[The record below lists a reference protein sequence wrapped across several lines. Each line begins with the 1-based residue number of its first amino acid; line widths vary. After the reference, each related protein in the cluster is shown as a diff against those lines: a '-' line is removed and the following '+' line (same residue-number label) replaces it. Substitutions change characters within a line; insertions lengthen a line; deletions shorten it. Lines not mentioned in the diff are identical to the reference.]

1 MLKQLT
7 LLQNWLQE
15 NDVDAVFIND
25 PDNVAYFSSYH
36 SEPHERILA
45 LLVFKQAAPFLFVP
59 ALEKEDVLSSQ
70 WSYDVVSYLD
80 HENPWAVIQ
89 QTIMQRVN
97 HLSALA
103 IEKDFLTVA
112 KFDQLNLALSLSTVT
127 DASPLI
133 QQMKVIKT
141 AEEIQKMIEA
151 GKWADK
157 ALEIGFNAIAEDVE
171 EQEIVAVIE
180 YELKKSGI
188 KNMSFE
194 TMVLT
199 GDNAASP
206 HGTPGARKIKKNDLI
221 LFDLGVV
228 YEGYTSDV
236 TRTVAFGDPSPQ
248 AREIYDLV
256 LRANEAAI
264 AAVKPGITAG
274 ELDKIARDIISEA
287 GYGKYFNHRLGHG
300 LGSSVHEF
308 PSIMEGNNLVI
319 EEGMCFSIEPGIYVP
334 GIAGVRIEDCVYV
347 TANGCEVLTHT
358 PKSLTFIS

>member
-1 MLKQLT
+1 MFKQLS

-15 NDVDAVFIND
+15 NDLDAVFIND
-25 PDNVAYFSSYH
+25 PDHVAYFSGYQ
-36 SEPHERILA
+36 SEPHERISA
-45 LLVFKQAAPFLFVP
+45 LLVFKEAAPFLFVP
-59 ALEKEDVLSSQ
+59 ALEEEDALSSQ
-70 WSYDVVSYLD
+70 WTYDVASYLD
-80 HENPWAVIQ
+80 HENPWNIIQ
-89 QTIMQRVN
+89 QTIMQRLE
-97 HLSALA
+97 HLSTIAV
-103 IEKDFLTVA
+103 EKDFLTVSR
-112 KFDQLNLALSLSTVT
+112 FEQLTIALSPSSVT
-127 DASPLI
+127 DVSPLI

-141 AEEIQKMIEA
+141 ADEIQRMIKA

-157 ALEIGFNAIAEDVE
+157 ALEIGFNAVAEGVE
-171 EQEIVAVIE
+171 EQEVVAVIE
-180 YELKKSGI
+180 YELKKLGI

-206 HGTPGARKIKKNDLI
+206 HGTPGARKIEKNDLI

-287 GYGKYFNHRLGHG
+287 GYGDYFNHRLGHG

-308 PSIMEGNNLVI
+308 PSIMKGNDLVI
-319 EEGMCFSIEPGIYVP
+319 EKGMCFSIEPGIYVP
-334 GIAGVRIEDCVYV
+334 DVAGVRIEDCVYV
-347 TANGCEVLTHT
+347 TEDGCEVLTHT